1 MLLCALMCLS
11 SVNIILICIIM
22 FYQINSL
29 THIETI
35 IFISRESITQH
46 MLKLRLHHFVSFTY
60 IVIYPENEKYL
71 KKYLKYFS
79 KVFVFKYI
87 SMYLNTFQCI

>member
-1 MLLCALMCLS
+1 MKLTNNCFVDKLLLIDSTC
-11 SVNIILICIIM
+11 VNQIVCRTVNYSGLYIYII
-22 FYQINSL
+22 
-29 THIETI
+29 EKI

-46 MLKLRLHHFVSFTY
+46 MLKLRLHRFVSFTY

-71 KKYLKYFS
+71 KKYLKYLS

-87 SMYLNTFQCI
+87 CI